1 MQDLERLR
9 YEALTREHWILRT
22 KAAVVRLGVLAVAIY
37 ATWRLGLMT
46 LAGGGAGIIVPFVF
60 QALGTLLLFGLHR
73 ARFYEK
79 LRART
84 ESRINQFLSAE
95 VLEEGSLSELWLRV
109 GKPPTKAEFDA
120 KRGQWLGL
128 WLAGTFA
135 AVWLICSFV
144 GCMEAMRA
152 FKYDTG
158 TLIVWALAFLVWT
171 TGNFGFFWYH
181 LSRPAQQP
189 SEKPESPAA

>member
-9 YEALTREHWILRT
+9 YEALTREHLILRT
-22 KAAVVRLGVLAVAIY
+22 KAAVVRLGVLTVAVY
-37 ATWRLGLMT
+37 APWRLGLIT
-46 LAGGGAGIIVPFVF
+46 LVDEKARIIMPFVF

-79 LRART
+79 LTTRT
-84 ESRINQFLSAE
+84 EARLNQFLSAE
-95 VLEEGSLSELWLRV
+95 VLEEGLLKERWLRD
-109 GKPPTKAEFDA
+109 GMLPKKAEFDL
-120 KRGQWLGL
+120 KRGQWLSV

-152 FKYDTG
+152 FKYDLG
-158 TLIVWALAFLVWT
+158 TLIVWAVSFLAWT
-171 TGNFGFFWYH
+171 TCNVGFFWYH

-189 SEKPESPAA
+189 SEKPEAPVV